1 MRPVGDARV
10 AATQRAHISARRLG
24 ERRGANTLLV
34 VVGLSREARIV
45 RGGARV
51 LIGGRGL
58 EPTLGEQPA
67 ALLSFGLCGALDP
80 RLGVGDMVLGAS
92 VTTADGCFAADPTW
106 TRELAEA
113 VPNARLTGIAASDE
127 IMATP
132 ADKAALHARTG
143 AGAVDMESHLVAAA
157 AARLGVP
164 FAVLRSVSDRADHTL
179 SGAAQAGFAVDGK
192 PDVAAVAM
200 ALLARPRDFPS
211 LIRTA
216 VHAATA
222 FRALHICAAALD
234 WHGHWHGPAPQALA
248 A

>member
-1 MRPVGDARV
+1 MAARG
-10 AATQRAHISARRLG
+10 LG
-24 ERRGANTLLV
+24 ERSGANTLLV

-58 EPTLGEQPA
+58 EPTLAERPA
-67 ALLSFGLCGALDP
+67 ALLSFGLCGGLDP

-92 VTTADGCFAADPTW
+92 VTTVDGCFAADPTW
-106 TRELAEA
+106 TRELAAA
-113 VPNARLTGIAASDE
+113 VPNAQLTGIAASDE
-127 IMATP
+127 VMATP

-179 SGAAQAGFAVDGK
+179 SGAAQAGFAADGK

-200 ALLARPRDFPS
+200 ALLARPLEFPS

-222 FRALHICAAALD
+222 LRALHICAAALD